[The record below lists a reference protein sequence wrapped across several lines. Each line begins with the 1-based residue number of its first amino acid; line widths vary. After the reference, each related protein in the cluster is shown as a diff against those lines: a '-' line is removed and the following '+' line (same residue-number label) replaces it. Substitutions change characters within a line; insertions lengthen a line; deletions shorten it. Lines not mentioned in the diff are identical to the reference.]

1 LEKWFTR
8 AGNRTGLR
16 LYPRL
21 LRSTFATRLL
31 EEGADI
37 VTVQHL
43 LGHTNIETTLRLLSV
58 TDARKRSAI
67 SLLA

>member
-1 LEKWFTR
+1 LALSR
-8 AGNRTGLR
+8 GTGLH

-37 VTVQHL
+37 MTVQHL
-43 LGHTNIETTLRLLSV
+43 LGHRNIETTLRYLSV

-67 SLLA
+67 GLLA